1 MFDVLTITGTIFIVI
16 AAGYAA
22 VTFGVFAR
30 SDLRVLGNYV
40 VRFALPALIF
50 KSVSARDVGDLLNA
64 GYLGAYAFGTLA
76 VLALGYAGSRF
87 VARQTT
93 IASTFSAMGMCCP
106 NSGFVGYPILLMVVP
121 AIAADALALSML
133 VENVILIPLLL
144 TLAARASGTQRGW
157 GLFREIFRRLMTSPV
172 VLAIIAGIAVSI
184 SGITLPEIVTA
195 PVGLVAS
202 SSAAVSLIVVGG
214 TVAGL
219 SLRAITSRTATVV
232 VGKIF
237 LLPAAVWLGLALM
250 ATLGMGVGSDDM
262 ALAAVIIAATPAMS
276 IYPILAQ
283 QYGQE
288 DDAAL
293 TLLLQTI
300 LSFFTISGLLLLI

>member
-1 MFDVLTITGTIFIVI
+1 MLDVLTVTGTIFIVI
-16 AAGYAA
+16 GVGYAA
-22 VTFGVFAR
+22 VTVGVFAR
-30 SDLRVLGNYV
+30 SGLRVLGNYV
-40 VRFALPALIF
+40 VKFALPALIF
-50 KSVSARDVGDLLNA
+50 KSVSARHIGDLLNA
-64 GYLGAYAFGTLA
+64 GYLGAYAFGTLT

-87 VARQTT
+87 IARQTK
-93 IASTFSAMGMCCP
+93 IASTFAAMGMCCP

-121 AIAADALALSML
+121 AIATDALALSML

-157 GLFREIFRRLMTSPV
+157 ALLTETFRRLMSSPV
-172 VLAIIAGIAVSI
+172 VLAILAGIAVSI
-184 SGITLPEIVTA
+184 SGITLPEVVTT
-195 PVGLVAS
+195 PIGLIAS
-202 SSAAVSLIVVGG
+202 SSAAVSLLVVGG

-219 SLRAITSRTATVV
+219 SLRAIGARTVTVV

-237 LLPAAVWLGLALM
+237 LLPAAVWVGLALM
-250 ATLGMGVGSDDM
+250 AALGVGVGSNDM
-262 ALAAVIIAATPAMS
+262 ALAAAIIAATPAMS

-293 TLLLQTI
+293 ALLLQTI
-300 LSFFTISGLLLLI
+300 VSFFTISGLLLL